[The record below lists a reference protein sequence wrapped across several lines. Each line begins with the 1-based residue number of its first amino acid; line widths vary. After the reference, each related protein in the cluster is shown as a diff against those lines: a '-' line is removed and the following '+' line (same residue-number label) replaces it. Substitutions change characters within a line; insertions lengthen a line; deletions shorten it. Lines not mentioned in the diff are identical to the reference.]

1 MSPSVD
7 ASLSLIHGP
16 TSPPLIIKPLGSLIE
31 EQSKKHGDRP
41 AVIVPWQSTRLTYR
55 ELADRSKVIAKA
67 ILEVGLHH
75 GDRVGIIA
83 GNCYQYIELFLGASR
98 IGCPYVVFNN
108 TYSPDELKNA
118 LLTSGCKLLLMSPQ
132 IGAKSLSP
140 HLETLLSLDKGQ
152 SPLKQIVYLQ
162 KFEQAPQGSMLE
174 SYNSFFNRGQSIF
187 MNDSVLRRAARK
199 VRPSDILNLQFTSG
213 TTGRPKAATL
223 THINLMN
230 DAQFVGDAMRLT
242 ETDIVCCPPPLFHCF
257 GLIMGF
263 LASFCHGSS
272 IVFPSDNFNAEATL
286 SAVVNEKAT
295 ALLGVP
301 SMFLAELEALQKSG
315 SSINTV
321 RTGLMAG
328 SSVPASLMTDVREK
342 MHMEGILIAY
352 GMTETSPVTFIT
364 SLEDSHEKRVVS
376 VGKVLPHTA
385 AKVVDAQGAIVPRG
399 TRGELCTSGFALQK
413 GYWKDQERTKEVMK
427 LDDQGVVWM
436 HTGDEGLIDN
446 DGYAQITGR
455 IKDLIIRGGENI
467 SPTEIEDRLLSH
479 PAISEACV
487 VGLQEKR
494 YGEVV
499 ASFLQTATGTVK
511 LTDAEVKD
519 WVTEKLGRHKAPEHV
534 FWIGHPNVGSS
545 LPKTGS
551 GKYQK
556 HLIRDLGDALLNKS
570 ARQAKL

>member
-1 MSPSVD
+1 MTPSAD
-7 ASLSLIHGP
+7 ASLSLVQGP
-16 TSPPLIIKPLGSLIE
+16 TSPPLILKPLGSIIE
-31 EQSKKHGDRP
+31 GQSKKYGDRP

-83 GNCYQYIELFLGASR
+83 GNCYQYIELFLGAAR

-118 LLTSGCKLLLMSPQ
+118 VLASGCKLLLMSSQ
-132 IGAKSLSP
+132 IGTKSLSP
-140 HLETLLSLDKGQ
+140 HLESLLSLDKGT

-174 SYNSFFNRGQSIF
+174 SYSFFFNRGQSIF

-199 VRPSDILNLQFTSG
+199 VRPSDVLNLQFTSG

-223 THINLMN
+223 THINLVN

-242 ETDIVCCPPPLFHCF
+242 EADVVCCPPPLFHCF

-286 SAVVNEKAT
+286 SAVLNEKAT

-301 SMFLAELEALQKSG
+301 SMFLAELEALQQSG
-315 SSINTV
+315 SPINTL
-321 RTGLMAG
+321 RTGLIAG
-328 SSVPASLMTDVREK
+328 SPVPAALMTDIREK
-342 MHMEGILIAY
+342 MHVEGILIAY

-364 SLEDSHEKRVVS
+364 SLEDAHEKRNAS
-376 VGKVLPHTA
+376 VGKALPHTA
-385 AKVVDAQGAIVPRG
+385 AKVIDAQGAIVPRG

-413 GYWKDQERTKEVMK
+413 GYWKDQEKTKEVMK
-427 LDDQGVVWM
+427 VDDNGVAWM
-436 HTGDEGLIDN
+436 HTGDEGLIDA
-446 DGYAQITGR
+446 DGYAHITGR

-479 PAISEACV
+479 PAIAEACV
-487 VGLQEKR
+487 VGLQDKR

-499 ASFLQTATGTVK
+499 ASFLQTANGTVK
-511 LTDAEVKD
+511 LTDSEVKA

-534 FWIGHPNVGSS
+534 FWIGQLDVGTS

-570 ARQAKL
+570 ARKAKL

>member
-1 MSPSVD
+1 MTPSAD
-7 ASLSLIHGP
+7 ASLSLVQGP
-16 TSPPLIIKPLGSLIE
+16 TSPSLILKPLGSLIE
-31 EQSKKHGDRP
+31 EQSKKYGDRP
-41 AVIVPWQSTRLTYR
+41 AVIVPWQSTRLSYR

-83 GNCYQYIELFLGASR
+83 GNCYQYIELFLGAAR

-118 LLTSGCKLLLMSPQ
+118 VLASGCKLLLMSPQ
-132 IGAKSLSP
+132 IGTKSLSP
-140 HLETLLSLDKGQ
+140 HLESLLSLDKVQ

-174 SYNSFFNRGQSIF
+174 SYSFFFNRGQSIF

-199 VRPSDILNLQFTSG
+199 VRPSDTLNLQFTSG

-223 THINLMN
+223 THINLVN

-242 ETDIVCCPPPLFHCF
+242 EADVVCCPPPLFHCF

-286 SAVVNEKAT
+286 SAVLKEKAT

-301 SMFLAELEALQKSG
+301 SMFLAELEALQQSG
-315 SSINTV
+315 SPINTL
-321 RTGLMAG
+321 RTGLIAG
-328 SSVPASLMTDVREK
+328 SPVPAALMTDIREK
-342 MHMEGILIAY
+342 MHVEGILIAY

-364 SLEDSHEKRVVS
+364 SLEDAHEKRNAS
-376 VGKVLPHTA
+376 VGKALPHTA

-413 GYWKDQERTKEVMK
+413 GYWKDQEKTKEVMK
-427 LDDQGVVWM
+427 VDNNGVVWM
-436 HTGDEGLIDN
+436 HTGDEGLIDT
-446 DGYAQITGR
+446 DGYAYITGR

-487 VGLQEKR
+487 VGLQDKR

-499 ASFLQTATGTVK
+499 ASFLQTANGTLK
-511 LTDAEVKD
+511 LTDSEVKA

-534 FWIGHPNVGSS
+534 FWIGHPDVGTS

-556 HLIRDLGDALLNKS
+556 HLIRDLGDTLLNKS

>member
-1 MSPSVD
+1 MTLSVD
-7 ASLSLIHGP
+7 ASLSLVQGP
-16 TSPPLIIKPLGSLIE
+16 TSPPLILKPLGSIIE
-31 EQSKKHGDRP
+31 EQSKKYGDRP

-83 GNCYQYIELFLGASR
+83 GNCYQYIELFLGAAR

-118 LLTSGCKLLLMSPQ
+118 VLASGCKLLLMSPQ
-132 IGAKSLSP
+132 IGTKSLSP
-140 HLETLLSLDKGQ
+140 HLESLLRLEKGQ
-152 SPLKQIVYLQ
+152 SPIKQIVYLQ

-174 SYNSFFNRGQSIF
+174 SYSFFFNRGQSIF

-199 VRPSDILNLQFTSG
+199 VRPSDVLNLQFTSG

-223 THINLMN
+223 THINLVN

-242 ETDIVCCPPPLFHCF
+242 EADVVCCPPPLFHCF

-286 SAVVNEKAT
+286 SAVLNEKAT

-301 SMFLAELEALQKSG
+301 SMFLAELEALQQSG
-315 SSINTV
+315 SPTNTL
-321 RTGLMAG
+321 RTGLIAG
-328 SSVPASLMTDVREK
+328 SPVPAALMTDIREK
-342 MHMEGILIAY
+342 MHVEGILIAY

-364 SLEDSHEKRVVS
+364 SLEDAHEKRNAS
-376 VGKVLPHTA
+376 VGKALPHTA

-413 GYWKDQERTKEVMK
+413 GYWKDQEKTKEVMK
-427 LDDQGVVWM
+427 VDDNGVVWM
-436 HTGDEGLIDN
+436 HTGDEGLIDA
-446 DGYAQITGR
+446 DGYAHITGR

-467 SPTEIEDRLLSH
+467 SPTEIEDRLLGH

-487 VGLQEKR
+487 VGLQDKR
-494 YGEVV
+494 YGEL
-499 ASFLQTATGTVK
+499 S
-511 LTDAEVKD
+511 DSEVKA
-519 WVTEKLGRHKAPEHV
+519 WVTDKLGRHKAPEHV
-534 FWIGHPNVGSS
+534 FWIGHPDVGTS

-570 ARQAKL
+570 ARKAKL

>member
-1 MSPSVD
+1 MTPSVD
-7 ASLSLIHGP
+7 ASLSLVQGP
-16 TSPPLIIKPLGSLIE
+16 ASPPLILKPLGSIIE
-31 EQSKKHGDRP
+31 EQSKKYGDRP

-83 GNCYQYIELFLGASR
+83 GNCYQYIELFLGAAR

-118 LLTSGCKLLLMSPQ
+118 VLASGT
-132 IGAKSLSP
+132 KSLSP
-140 HLETLLSLDKGQ
+140 HLESLLSLDKGQ

-174 SYNSFFNRGQSIF
+174 SYSFFFNRGQSIF

-199 VRPSDILNLQFTSG
+199 VRPSDVLNLQFTSG

-223 THINLMN
+223 THINLVN

-242 ETDIVCCPPPLFHCF
+242 EADVVCCPPPLFHCF

-272 IVFPSDNFNAEATL
+272 IVFASDNFNAEATL
-286 SAVVNEKAT
+286 SAVLNEKAT
-295 ALLGVP
+295 ALLGVS
-301 SMFLAELEALQKSG
+301 SMFLAELEALQQSG
-315 SSINTV
+315 SPISTL
-321 RTGLMAG
+321 RTGLIAG
-328 SSVPASLMTDVREK
+328 SPVPAALMTAIRER
-342 MHMEGILIAY
+342 MHVEGILIAY

-364 SLEDSHEKRVVS
+364 SLEDAHEKRNAS
-376 VGKVLPHTA
+376 VGKALPHTA
-385 AKVVDAQGAIVPRG
+385 AKVVDAQGAIVPHG

-413 GYWKDQERTKEVMK
+413 GYWKDQEKTKEVMK
-427 LDDQGVVWM
+427 VDDNGVVWM
-436 HTGDEGLIDN
+436 HTGDEGLIDA
-446 DGYAQITGR
+446 DGYAHITGR

-487 VGLQEKR
+487 VGLQDKR

-499 ASFLQTATGTVK
+499 ASFLQTANGTVK
-511 LTDAEVKD
+511 LTDSEVKD

-534 FWIGHPNVGSS
+534 FWIGHPDVGTS

-570 ARQAKL
+570 ARKAKL